1 MDKSRSSLTKSDGT
15 HIIKTKRSLAD
26 GGVLTKIRTEKY
38 INEEDATVC
47 PDSPNNTT
55 RTHIISKRIQKE

>member
-15 HIIKTKRSLAD
+15 YIVKTKRSLAD

-38 INEEDATVC
+38 IDMLQLALIL
-47 PDSPNNTT
+47 
-55 RTHIISKRIQKE
+55 RIITLGLILSKRKRRE